1 MSVSPD
7 FIGGRGRHGRRSQN
21 MQAGCGID
29 VPPMNLKMKVS
40 ILSVIAEAGEEEQRL
55 RTPGPS

>member
-1 MSVSPD
+1 
-7 FIGGRGRHGRRSQN
+7 